1 MGVTRSAKGNL
12 GTFLGVFTPSVLTI
26 LGVILYLRTGW
37 VVGNVGLAGAI
48 AIVVVANAITFV
60 TALSIASVATN
71 MDVGAGGAYYM
82 ISRSLGVEI
91 GAAIGLP
98 LFLAQ
103 AFSVTLYAYGFAESL
118 QFVWPDLPEAP
129 VAALTVLVVALVA
142 GRGAGVALRLQLPIL
157 AAIAVS
163 LVVFFIGV
171 GVNVQD
177 SVELFDRVP
186 RGETFWVVFAVFFPA
201 VTGIMAGVSLSGDL
215 RDPKRSIPRGTIVA
229 VVVGFVVYLLVTIG
243 LAAAATPAELVTD
256 PLIWFTIAGGLAFLI
271 YPGLWGAIVSSAV
284 GSILGAP
291 RTLEAMVND
300 RVLPRP
306 LGRRVGSIEGSGVPL
321 LISAGIALTA
331 VGLGGLNAVAPV
343 LTIFFLTT
351 YGMINLVA
359 GLERLSGDPSFR
371 PSVRVPWV
379 VSLAG
384 ALACFWVM
392 FLISPLA
399 SVVAFVVELG
409 IYIVMR
415 RRALTARWGDLRR
428 SALVALVRSTVF
440 QLRRLP
446 EEPRNWRPNV
456 LLVTEKLER
465 EPELARYGSLLVQ
478 DRGILTVSQLIEG
491 SLESFAASIGAER
504 RALNERLEGLGI
516 TGFGEVEVV
525 PDFERGVVA
534 VAQANGIAGIESNTV
549 MFGWSDD
556 RPRMAGVLR
565 AVERLAL
572 LDKASVICRP
582 LPFESLRRRRVIH
595 VWWGG
600 MQHNGD
606 LLVLLAHL
614 ISLDP
619 AWRDAEIEIKS
630 VATSDMIAER
640 TATSLQRMIA
650 SARIDA
656 TLEVIK
662 RRDGGGSIQETIAER
677 SQEAD
682 VVLLGLKTIG
692 MAEAEDQVER
702 LRGMLAGLPTAIL
715 VRSAGPFRG
724 QLLGVE
730 DDGAQLA

>member
-1 MGVTRSAKGNL
+1 M

-142 GRGAGVALRLQLPIL
+142 GRGSGVALRLQLPIL

-201 VTGIMAGVSLSGDL
+201 VTGIMVGVSLSGDL

-256 PLIWFTIAGGLAFLI
+256 PLMWFTIAGGLAFLI

-321 LISAGIALTA
+321 LISAGIALAA

-428 SALVALVRSTVF
+428 SALVALVRSTVL

-582 LPFESLRRRRVIH
+582 LRFESLRRRRLIH

-656 TLEVIK
+656 TFEVIK

-715 VRSAGPFRG
+715 ARSAGPFRG